1 MNVIMNIIL
10 GLLITLA
17 INIAISLQVGMN
29 VITAESVV
37 TTWFSSF
44 VIGVT
49 AGTIADP
56 MSWALKLAGAIKA
69 NKFATWIIQSI
80 ILGLYFGT
88 IILLGNMLI
97 SYLATGGVMAWLAGF
112 AQWVLFVWVTAI
124 VSVFILLSWLVFYLP
139 LCQVLILQPKFLLP
153 QNNDL
158 LYTDISLNTCLK
170 YVGRQIL

>member
-1 MNVIMNIIL
+1 MKRLSSSSDLVLVSFAWLDFKPSQALRERLIMKKGPEGYAFWMNVIMNIIL

-69 NKFATWIIQSI
+69 KQICGMDHSI
-80 ILGLYFGT
+80 DHP
-88 IILLGNMLI
+88 
-97 SYLATGGVMAWLAGF
+97 W
-112 AQWVLFVWVTAI
+112 FVFWHN
-124 VSVFILLSWLVFYLP
+124 YP
-139 LCQVLILQPKFLLP
+139 LRKHAH
-153 QNNDL
+153 
-158 LYTDISLNTCLK
+158 
-170 YVGRQIL
+170 

>member
-1 MNVIMNIIL
+1 MKKGPEGYAFWMNVIMNIIL

-69 NKFATWIIQSI
+69 KKFATWIIQSI

-124 VSVFILLSWLVFYLP
+124 VSVFIFVKLAGVLSASLSGFDP
-139 LCQVLILQPKFLLP
+139 AAQVPP
-153 QNNDL
+153 AAE
-158 LYTDISLNTCLK
+158 
-170 YVGRQIL
+170 